1 MKQTLLCGIITL
13 GWAHMMCGLKYNC
26 IIKCTDRGVLNSSVF
41 TAEFSSGRP
50 TQSTATQNTVTQGSE
65 NQSPATQDAAATQ
78 NTATEGR

>member
-1 MKQTLLCGIITL
+1 MHGVNQTLVSLLWVHT
-13 GWAHMMCGLKYNC
+13 MCGLKYNC

-50 TQSTATQNTVTQGSE
+50 TQSTATQNTVTQGSQ